1 MSNHKKKHLYRLPAG
16 LKKTYMCRHP
26 KNVTGLCARKSCP
39 LANSQYA
46 TIVEEKG
53 ICYLYMKT
61 IERAHSP
68 KNLWERVMLNAN
80 YEKAL
85 EQISDN
91 MLYWPSWLIHK
102 CKQRYTKIFQ
112 YLMRMRKLELKRS
125 APRLLIPVNK
135 KVEQREARRED
146 KAETAARIES
156 AIKNE
161 LLQRLKAG
169 TYGDIYNFAPNT
181 FDQLLEERGE
191 VHDEIAIRRLDDQTE
206 VEEDT
211 LQNVEQFIE
220 DEDMSAD
227 MEDFGGFDGGDDD
240 DGDDLDDDQAEAD
253 VEAADQIDYDDYD
266 DDDDN
271 DDDNDDDD
279 DDDDDVARK
288 RPAVTKKTSKRPK
301 RHVEIEYEV
310 EKQQQ
315 AQPRRR

>member
-1 MSNHKKKHLYRLPAG
+1 
-16 LKKTYMCRHP
+16 MCRHP

-53 ICYLYMKT
+53 VCYLYMKT

-68 KNLWERVMLNAN
+68 KNLWERVKLSAN
-80 YEKAL
+80 YEQAL
-85 EQISDN
+85 EQIGEQL
-91 MLYWPSWLIHK
+91 LYWPSWLIHK

-191 VHDEIAIRRLDDQTE
+191 VHDEVAIRRLDEQTE

-211 LQNVEQFIE
+211 LQHVEQFIE

-227 MEDFGGFDGGDDD
+227 MEDFGGFDDDD
-240 DGDDLDDDQAEAD
+240 DDDLDDDQAEAD
-253 VEAADQIDYDDYD
+253 VAAADQFDY
-266 DDDDN
+266 
-271 DDDNDDDD
+271 DDNDDDD
-279 DDDDDVARK
+279 DDDDDNADADDDDDDDRRK
-288 RPAVTKKTSKRPK
+288 RPAVTKKSALKRPK

-310 EKQQQ
+310 EKSTTKQQQ
-315 AQPRRR
+315 RDRSSS